1 MNKKLE
7 HHINGSLPQQTA
19 IYKGILTDTT
29 RWDNFRPRADDVFIC
44 TPVKCG
50 TTWTQA
56 IVAML
61 IFGKVDH
68 GVQPGNTSPWIDAD
82 FEPIEDYLQLI
93 DTQTHRRFIKT
104 HTPLDGIPYFP
115 QCTYIAVCRDPR
127 DMFFSMLNHRDNWVD
142 KEVAYAVFPRGDNA
156 FQDWLGGKLNH
167 NDFDHQTLDGVA
179 HFLKTYWDYRDLTNV
194 HLFHYADM
202 KNDLK
207 SNISLMA
214 AALDVQVDAA
224 LLDDMTEAA
233 TFESMKKK
241 ANQFAPLSGS
251 GLWEAESRFFAT
263 GKNAQWKGKLTKEDL
278 QLFDEKA
285 RSLLAPEQFE
295 WLVRG

>member
-1 MNKKLE
+1 
-7 HHINGSLPQQTA
+7 
-19 IYKGILTDTT
+19 
-29 RWDNFRPRADDVFIC
+29 
-44 TPVKCG
+44 
-50 TTWTQA
+50 
-56 IVAML
+56 ML

-68 GVQPGNTSPWIDAD
+68 GVQPGNTSPWIDAN
-82 FEPIEDYLQLI
+82 FEPIEEYLQQI

-115 QCTYIAVCRDPR
+115 QCTYFVVCRDPR

-142 KEVAYAVFPRGDNA
+142 KDVAYAVFPRGNNA
-156 FQDWLGGKLNH
+156 FRDWVGGKLDH
-167 NDFDHQTLDGVA
+167 NDFDHQSLDGA
-179 HFLKTYWDYRDLTNV
+179 THFLKTYWDYRDVSNV

-202 KNDLK
+202 INDLK

-214 AALDVQVDAA
+214 AKLDVQVDDA
-224 LLDDMTEAA
+224 LLADMTEAA
-233 TFESMKKK
+233 TFESMKAK

-263 GKNAQWKGKLTKEDL
+263 GKSAQWKGKLTKGDL
-278 QLFDEKA
+278 QIFEEKA
-285 RSLLAPEQFE
+285 RSLLTPEQFD